1 MCYDSDPGDRSHRH
15 GTISKKGLMI
25 QSLHMSSCFS
35 NTNEH
40 DHLGNSEMRSDT
52 MSTNDIEDNTISEE
66 QTLQSSVCCYSELD
80 CSKRKEE
87 EEVIV
92 SEDSSGGIV
101 RAPILSLLSLLSFL
115 VESIMK
121 ALLVVDK
128 FYLDDFIEDH
138 VVSMNLEVLQYS
150 SVKSK
155 V

>member
-25 QSLHMSSCFS
+25 QSLHMSSSFS

-40 DHLGNSEMRSDT
+40 DHLGNSEMRLDT
-52 MSTNDIEDNTISEE
+52 MSTNDIEDKTISEE
-66 QTLQSSVCCYSELD
+66 QNLQSSVCYYSELD

-87 EEVIV
+87 EVIV
-92 SEDSSGGIV
+92 SEDSSRGNV
-101 RAPILSLLSLLSFL
+101 RAPILSLSSLLSFL

>member
-25 QSLHMSSCFS
+25 QSLHMSSSFS

-40 DHLGNSEMRSDT
+40 DHLGNSEMRLDT
-52 MSTNDIEDNTISEE
+52 MSTNDIEDKTISEE
-66 QTLQSSVCCYSELD
+66 QNLQSSVCCYSELD

-87 EEVIV
+87 EVIV
-92 SEDSSGGIV
+92 SEDSSRGNV
-101 RAPILSLLSLLSFL
+101 RAPILSLSSLLSFL

-128 FYLDDFIEDH
+128 FYLDDLLRIM
-138 VVSMNLEVLQYS
+138 SYP
-150 SVKSK
+150 
-155 V
+155 

>member
-1 MCYDSDPGDRSHRH
+1 
-15 GTISKKGLMI
+15 
-25 QSLHMSSCFS
+25 MSSCFS
-35 NTNEH
+35 NTDEH

-87 EEVIV
+87 EVIV
-92 SEDSSGGIV
+92 SEDSSRGIV